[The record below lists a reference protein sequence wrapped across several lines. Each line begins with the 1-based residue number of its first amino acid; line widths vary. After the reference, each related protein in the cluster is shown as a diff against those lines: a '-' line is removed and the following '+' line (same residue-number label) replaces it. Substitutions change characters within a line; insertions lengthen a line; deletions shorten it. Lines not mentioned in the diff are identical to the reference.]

1 MPATIEQDT
10 QETAELLVDE
20 SAVEKIRGLMAKNPD
35 ADGLRIKVRGGGC
48 SGLQYE
54 FVMDSRHERDRV
66 IELDGACVLVD
77 PKSLIYLR
85 GSEFVYSKTFMLEE
99 FRLQNPNVKSTC
111 GCGTSFQV

>member
-1 MPATIEQDT
+1 MPATVEQKS
-10 QETAELLVDE
+10 TALLVDE
-20 SAVEKIRGLMAKNPD
+20 SAVEKITGLMAKNPD

-54 FVMDSRHERDRV
+54 FVMDNQHERDRA
-66 IELDGACVLVD
+66 IEIDGARVLVD

-85 GSEFVYSKTFMLEE
+85 GSEFVYYKTLMVEE